1 MNLLLDTHTLI
12 WYAEGSD
19 RLSSSAESE
28 IRNPVNIKFI
38 SITSLWEI
46 AIKSSRNKLELKQ
59 SFVEV
64 IRFLE
69 VNNMQI
75 LDVKTDH
82 LKTLLTL
89 PYNHNDPFGR
99 LIISQ
104 AISENMTIIST
115 DKHFNAYNISII
127 W

>member
-12 WYAEGSD
+12 WYTEGSD
-19 RLSSSAESE
+19 RLSSIAKSE
-28 IRNPVNIKFI
+28 IRNPANTKFI
-38 SITSLWEI
+38 SIASLWEI

-64 IRFLE
+64 IRFLQ
-69 VNNMQI
+69 VNDMQI
-75 LDVKTDH
+75 LDVKIDH
-82 LKTLLTL
+82 LKMLLTL
-89 PYNHNDPFGR
+89 PYNHNDPFDR

-104 AISENMTIIST
+104 AISESMTVISI
-115 DKHFNAYNISII
+115 DKHFSDYDVNVT